1 MQPLENPR
9 HEKFA
14 QLVSAGNLWGDA
26 YIGAGFKPK
35 NKKNATTEGLRLG
48 KVELVAQRITDLQE
62 RNLKRLNVTVDKLVA
77 DLDTMF
83 ELAKTMKHPAA
94 GVGAVMSKAKLLGLV
109 VDKKEVTTTTRK
121 PLREPAEATR
131 MSMDEWLKKFAPKGA
146 LPQDAER

>member
-14 QLVSAGNLWGDA
+14 LLVAAGKPYEKALLEAGYGSSA
-26 YIGAGFKPK
+26 
-35 NKKNATTEGLRLG
+35 KNAKRDGWALA
-48 KVELVAQRITDLQE
+48 KKELVAQRIADLQE
-62 RNLKRLNVTVDKLVA
+62 RHAKRLNVTVDKLVA

-121 PLREPAEATR
+121 PLREPEEASR
-131 MSMDEWLKKFAPKGA
+131 MSLDEWLKKFAPKGA
-146 LPQDAER
+146 LPQDAGQ